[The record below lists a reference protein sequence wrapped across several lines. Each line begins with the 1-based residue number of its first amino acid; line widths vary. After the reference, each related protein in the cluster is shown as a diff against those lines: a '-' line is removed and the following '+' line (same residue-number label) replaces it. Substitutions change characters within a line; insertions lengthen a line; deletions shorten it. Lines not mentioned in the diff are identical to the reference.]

1 MGPCES
7 ISKLGKLG
15 HWNTLNKV
23 LKLGGGGGER
33 CEEIQRT
40 RNDWFAANLPYGL
53 HHGEEG
59 PLYIITKG
67 VVGEPR
73 VLPYTN
79 SFPVAYYPTHA
90 LMKQSRS

>member
-23 LKLGGGGGER
+23 LKLGGGGER
-33 CEEIQRT
+33 DVKRFKGPGMIGSQRIYLMV
-40 RNDWFAANLPYGL
+40 FIM
-53 HHGEEG
+53 GEEG

-79 SFPVAYYPTHA
+79 SFPFAYYPTHA

>member
-1 MGPCES
+1 MKRFKGPGMIGS
-7 ISKLGKLG
+7 
-15 HWNTLNKV
+15 
-23 LKLGGGGGER
+23 
-33 CEEIQRT
+33 QRIYLMV
-40 RNDWFAANLPYGL
+40 FIM
-53 HHGEEG
+53 GEEG